1 MKSTKFF
8 FFLLTISAI
17 FLFVECKPR
26 EENKIPPNCFDGEL
40 NNGEVKIDCGGPNC
54 EECDHCANG
63 VWEPSRGE
71 TWLDCG
77 GPCPICPT
85 CRNGVLDDGES
96 GIDCGGDC
104 GGCELLCGDGLL
116 NGYEDQID
124 CDNESD
130 VLQGGCEYC
139 PTCVDGIMN
148 GNETGIDCGGDSCQA
163 CCSTGS
169 CRNGI
174 RDGEEFFN
182 DCGGNICEDCP
193 DTLYW
198 SVNDTMYYTPSF
210 AIVYSEGPVITF
222 TANQGFPT
230 DPESQFMPMG
240 TLDLLMTEPPAPS
253 SWSQLYNAANST
265 IQFPNT
271 IATSDLYYIFWTD
284 ALGNSYSTANQ
295 TLDGLE
301 VGSGT
306 FTLEG
311 YDTIVIPDDNFD
323 GCNKPAG
330 TYTYYRVLFNGVLV
344 TNDLFALV
352 PSVEVSGR
360 FVVTKFVP

>member
-1 MKSTKFF
+1 
-8 FFLLTISAI
+8 
-17 FLFVECKPR
+17 
-26 EENKIPPNCFDGEL
+26 
-40 NNGEVKIDCGGPNC
+40 
-54 EECDHCANG
+54 
-63 VWEPSRGE
+63 
-71 TWLDCG
+71 
-77 GPCPICPT
+77 
-85 CRNGVLDDGES
+85 
-96 GIDCGGDC
+96 
-104 GGCELLCGDGLL
+104 
-116 NGYEDQID
+116 
-124 CDNESD
+124 
-130 VLQGGCEYC
+130 
-139 PTCVDGIMN
+139 
-148 GNETGIDCGGDSCQA
+148 
-163 CCSTGS
+163 
-169 CRNGI
+169 
-174 RDGEEFFN
+174 
-182 DCGGNICEDCP
+182 
-193 DTLYW
+193 
-198 SVNDTMYYTPSF
+198 
-210 AIVYSEGPVITF
+210 VITF

-344 TNDLFALV
+344 TNDLFALE

>member
-1 MKSTKFF
+1 MKTTKFF

-17 FLFVECKPR
+17 FLFVTCKPR

-40 NNGEVKIDCGGPNC
+40 NNGEIKIDCGGPNC

-163 CCSTGS
+163 CCSSGS

-174 RDGEEFFN
+174 RDGEEFYN

-198 SVNDTMYYTPSF
+198 NIDDTTYYTPSP
-210 AIVYSEGPVITF
+210 AIAYVVGPVITL
-222 TANQGFPT
+222 TACQAFPT
-230 DPESQFMPMG
+230 DPESPFMPMG
-240 TLDLLMTEPPAPS
+240 TLDVMITEPPAPS
-253 SWSQLYNAANST
+253 SWLALYNAANST
-265 IQFPNT
+265 ISFPNT
-271 IATSDLYYIFWTD
+271 LATSDLYAISWTD
-284 ALGNSYSTANQ
+284 FMGNNYTTANQ
-295 TLDGLE
+295 TLDGTSI
-301 VGSGT
+301 GSGT
-306 FTLEG
+306 FTIDR
-311 YDTIVIPDDNFD
+311 YDTIVVPDDNFD

-330 TYTYYRVLFNGVLV
+330 TYTYYRIKFTGVLV

-352 PSVEVSGR
+352 PSVEISGW
-360 FVVTKFVP
+360 FIVTEFVP